1 MNHLIFWLGKGPAAP
16 ERVGFL
22 SAPLGLSSMRG
33 RSLGTVTLPVHP
45 RASSGLAGKPP
56 PSSNPGPASGLGAPP
71 RARPLMTIL
80 FSVAAEGTASGTH
93 PVKRPGHCG
102 HGVSRGPQRR
112 GEERAGGRPGGEE
125 AGVRHQQPGR
135 CRLICARTQG
145 GEFSS
150 LRAGGRRQRGGG
162 CRVLLLPQNSSAQL
176 H

>member
-1 MNHLIFWLGKGPAAP
+1 M
-16 ERVGFL
+16 GFL

-45 RASSGLAGKPP
+45 RVSSGLAGKPP
-56 PSSNPGPASGLGAPP
+56 PSSDPGPASGLGAPP
-71 RARPLMTIL
+71 RARPLTAIL

-93 PVKRPGHCG
+93 PVKRPVHHR
-102 HGVSRGPQRR
+102 HGVSRGPQSR
-112 GEERAGGRPGGEE
+112 GEEQAGGGPGGEE
-125 AGVRHQQPGR
+125 AGVSRQQPGR
-135 CRLICARTQG
+135 RRLICARTQG

-162 CRVLLLPQNSSAQL
+162 CCILLLPQNSQPSFIE